1 MQVAQVQSLLG
12 ALRTHIPF
20 GIAKNKQAN
29 KSSDLIC
36 KKKNDQLSSIR
47 TGISSQRRLECYAML
62 SRSAAAKSLQS
73 CPTLCDPIDSSP
85 PGSAIPGILQARTLE
100 WGAIAFSVLS
110 CSVVSNSLLPMDYS
124 PPGSSVHGGFSRQE
138 YWSGLPCPPPGD
150 LPNPGIRPGSPTL
163 QVDSL
168 PSEPPGKPSN
178 LVVKFN
184 IDCKTR
190 GDKAICVGS
199 ILLWFIKY
207 RESLFLEFSCHLNIE
222 WGNKRT

>member
-1 MQVAQVQSLLG
+1 M
-12 ALRTHIPF
+12 
-20 GIAKNKQAN
+20 
-29 KSSDLIC
+29 
-36 KKKNDQLSSIR
+36 
-47 TGISSQRRLECYAML
+47 
-62 SRSAAAKSLQS
+62 
-73 CPTLCDPIDSSP
+73 
-85 PGSAIPGILQARTLE
+85 LE

-199 ILLWFIKY
+199 ILL
-207 RESLFLEFSCHLNIE
+207 
-222 WGNKRT
+222 